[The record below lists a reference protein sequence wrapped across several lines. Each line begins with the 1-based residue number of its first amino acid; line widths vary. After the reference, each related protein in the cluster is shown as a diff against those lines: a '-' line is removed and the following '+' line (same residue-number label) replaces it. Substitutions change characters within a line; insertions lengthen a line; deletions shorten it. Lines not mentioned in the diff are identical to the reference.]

1 MKRIFL
7 CIVSGLITLA
17 ASALD
22 LKVTPGTLRNELP
35 ALTSTTDETVRIS
48 GEANVTDLILLREL
62 PAGVRTLDLSGLQIV
77 AYTYQQGGYM
87 NRLSY
92 EANEIPPYMLFG
104 THISKLTLPAGVTRI
119 GDAAF
124 GLTPLDSFTTP
135 ATLETL
141 GDYAFSGCTDLK
153 EVEFTRP
160 VILGKGAFR
169 NCRNLIRV
177 RFGYD
182 PLEIPA
188 SFFEGCSSLQTGVPA
203 SVSIVGELA
212 YRGAG
217 LSEVDLSNVSTVGDY
232 AFADMKVLRN
242 IIIPRSHD
250 VVYGIGAFSNDP
262 ELNDLSDWAGNIPD
276 LLLAHSSTS
285 GRNNVFLN
293 TPEIGEGAFANN
305 MSIDSLRLG
314 KDVGLIRAHAFRN
327 VKSLREINTVA
338 LNKNVPA
345 ADLLSFSGLEGD
357 DGRYDISLLVAP
369 NSSSFWEEHPVW
381 GLFTISEATG
391 LDDLKEDAA
400 GEISISRHNGTI
412 EIIALSPIENVEI
425 FTTSGM
431 TLLSATPGTTRFS
444 ADDLPS
450 AEVLVVK
457 VEAGNSVKVTK
468 LR

>member
-203 SVSIVGELA
+203 SVSIVGERA

-314 KDVGLIRAHAFRN
+314 KAILQSRDEDPLFFQLRKEAAITLQVDSRHQRFPPLFRHGTPAP
-327 VKSLREINTVA
+327 SRYSDA
-338 LNKNVPA
+338 VPHHTQI
-345 ADLLSFSGLEGD
+345 
-357 DGRYDISLLVAP
+357 Y
-369 NSSSFWEEHPVW
+369 SSQLPPHDS
-381 GLFTISEATG
+381 
-391 LDDLKEDAA
+391 LKENL
-400 GEISISRHNGTI
+400 SRFHFGCSN
-412 EIIALSPIENVEI
+412 P
-425 FTTSGM
+425 
-431 TLLSATPGTTRFS
+431 
-444 ADDLPS
+444 LP
-450 AEVLVVK
+450 APQPQET
-457 VEAGNSVKVTK
+457 AFP
-468 LR
+468 